1 MDDFH
6 RRILFMK
13 KNAYL
18 ITLVIITVC
27 CVIAGSCWHIFKW
40 GFSFMES
47 FVPFVFSESDKERPG
62 SLSSKGTQLDEFTS
76 ISADVSIMDIDIV
89 SGDEYSISYS
99 AHEKLVPKFEVKN
112 SCLEIT
118 QNPKKLWGNKTCSV
132 TITVPEELSGV
143 YLDMSVGDID
153 ITGITASSLEI
164 DTSVGDLDI
173 SDCKFGDADVDASTG
188 DIDFLNT
195 VFDRLEIDASV
206 GDVQVDA
213 AENLSDYKI
222 ELDTGIGDVEVNG
235 RDYKDCFYQNAAE
248 DGRKSLTVDTSTG
261 DIELNY

>member
-1 MDDFH
+1 
-6 RRILFMK
+6 MK

-40 GFSFMES
+40 GFSFMENI
-47 FVPFVFSESDKERPG
+47 VPFVFSDSEDEQPG
-62 SLSSKGTQLDEFTS
+62 KRSSKDMLVDEFTS
-76 ISADVSIMDIDIV
+76 ISADVSVMDIDII
-89 SGDEYSISYS
+89 SGDEYSVSYS
-99 AHEKLVPKFEVKN
+99 AHKKLTPKFEVEN
-112 SCLEIT
+112 SCLKIT
-118 QNPKKLWGNKTCSV
+118 QSNPKKLWGWGNKTCSV
-132 TITVPEELSGV
+132 TITVPEDLSSV

-153 ITGITASSLEI
+153 LTGITAASLEI

-173 SDCKFGDADVDASTG
+173 MDCKFGDADVDASTG

-222 ELDTGIGDVEVNG
+222 ELDTGIGDVDVNG
-235 RDYKDCFYQNAAE
+235 RNYKDSFYQNAGE